1 MKVRVKS
8 PFYDGNGIHK
18 RGEIVEVSSFSSDR
32 MEMIEEKPKA
42 EKPEVKT
49 AKKATIKKG

>member
-18 RGEIVEVSSFSSDR
+18 RGEIVEVSTFSSDR